1 MRNVIDTLRT
11 QISELQASYNETVEQ
26 YDYYNTQ
33 LLKSR
38 ESLFSILRQI
48 KDIETAIERI
58 TNG

>member
-11 QISELQASYNETVEQ
+11 QISELQALYNETIEQ